1 MVFAG
6 AGLFAVWIYLRTGS
20 LLLPIVL
27 HVVMDLRALVP
38 ARQAVTAP
46 GRRKSL
52 VNDRAKRRR

>member
-46 GRRKSL
+46 GRRKSW
-52 VNDRAKRRR
+52 